1 MSNFS
6 PKVKRVGKGTEEELK
21 LAVAL
26 AKEKRFD
33 EALWGFKTI
42 LQSEPTSKAAHLG
55 AGNMLFKQERYDEA
69 LIHFQEVMRL
79 DPLMPKAPLVA
90 GKIYLKQG
98 NLEKAF
104 EVFQDAIN
112 LAPTSPQAYIGIG
125 QVLVKQEKYDE
136 AIEQLH
142 KAVRLDPQLITVRLL
157 VAQLHQ
163 KQKNLAKAISEL
175 KSALNIDPTKWFI
188 YQAMGRIYLQQKE
201 FSSAREAFQEALKFN
216 PQVPYPAQLGLVEAL
231 IGENQLDEAI
241 EILRPLPRLKSLE
254 PNKHKLWGDIYQ
266 RQGLLKEA
274 TQEYRA
280 AAMLG
285 AEQGDTLGEL
295 AELDVLFE
303 QNNDRWQEVL
313 EPFRAAAT
321 QRVSEVQ
328 SSRRANDRRER
339 RSRAR

>member
-79 DPLMPKAPLVA
+79 DPLMPKAPLAA

-98 NLEKAF
+98 NLEKAL

-112 LAPTSPQAYIGIG
+112 LAPTFPQAYIGIA
-125 QVLVKQEKYDE
+125 QVLIKQEKYDE

-157 VAQLHQ
+157 VAQIYQ
-163 KQKNLAKAISEL
+163 KQRNLAKAISEL
-175 KSALNIDPTKWFI
+175 KWPI
-188 YQAMGRIYLQQKE
+188 YQSIGRIYLQQKE

-280 AAMLG
+280 AALLG
-285 AEQGDTLGEL
+285 AEQGDTLSEL

-321 QRVSEVQ
+321 QRISEVQ
-328 SSRRANDRRER
+328 SRRRANARRER
-339 RSRAR
+339 RS